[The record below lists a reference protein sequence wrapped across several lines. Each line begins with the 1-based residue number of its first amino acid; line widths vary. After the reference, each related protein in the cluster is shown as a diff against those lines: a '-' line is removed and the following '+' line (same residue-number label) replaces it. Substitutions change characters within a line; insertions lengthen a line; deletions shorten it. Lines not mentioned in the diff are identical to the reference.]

1 MKLKIFNKIKKQK
14 EIIENQK
21 KLDYENKSKRI
32 IEEEKS
38 IKIIKS
44 RPFSRTSQEFFNKK
58 NINLAFL
65 GEFSGFFNKKFNL
78 NIYKKSRENSRLLS
92 KSPEKIYIPHS
103 IKGNGIPNK
112 IIDRISFLGK
122 KFNSPKFLKYYKN
135 KPKKKGYCFDET
147 IQYIVNYS
155 KNHSQLESLMMA
167 FYFVCKEIKFDKEC
181 YNNNE
186 ETKLN
191 QKPENVFDEELAV
204 STGYT
209 NLFEYI
215 LKKMEIK
222 FRHIDGYCKLMPKK
236 NNNKKY
242 KKINFKSLNR
252 TQSARNFNEEISTFN
267 EYINHS
273 WNAVYIKGEW
283 YFCDCLFGSGS
294 IEQDKDKIAKLNLK
308 QLDINNNIYNFNSN
322 NFIEKNNDKDDKDDN
337 NDNNSI
343 SNENNT
349 KSVEILDTFN
359 PFYFMAPPELLIST
373 HRPID
378 DDWQFLYKTLSFK
391 EFYNKRLI
399 NYGEFYKNIYK
410 YNVTLLTHDNPFI
423 LINVKDKLKIK
434 FKIIDHLIEA
444 FLFYSFGNTK
454 IGEVKYLYDE
464 SKDAYILEPI
474 FPQKGE
480 YILKINARSI
490 KSTDLLY
497 WPLIEYIIKVDTYF
511 HIDNINNLLSLKENQ
526 NKEKEKYKI
535 DILPK
540 LSHSPST
547 IGVFTPKI
555 VSDYSKIFPPK
566 TFKKICYDKEDFRLI
581 EPKSNFLKKGANI
594 KFKVVVKEAV
604 NVALLDGNHL
614 TTLKRIEDGIFVGHK
629 EIQTNNVS
637 LCCLRGKN
645 VYTEIYKFK
654 VLKEGR
660 IFSSKPFLFSKR
672 NIIIK

>member
-1 MKLKIFNKIKKQK
+1 MKLKIIKKIKKQNEK
-14 EIIENQK
+14 IEKLK
-21 KLDYENKSKRI
+21 KFECENKTKRI
-32 IEEEKS
+32 KEEDNS
-38 IKIIKS
+38 IKIVKF
-44 RPFSRTSQEFFNKK
+44 RPFSGTSQEFFNKK
-58 NINLAFL
+58 KMNLGFL
-65 GEFSGFFNKKFNL
+65 GEFPGFFNKKFNL
-78 NIYKKSRENSRLLS
+78 NIYKKSRENSRLQS
-92 KSPEKIYIPHS
+92 KSPKKVYIPHNK
-103 IKGNGIPNK
+103 KGNGIPNK
-112 IIDRISFLGK
+112 IIDRINFLGN
-122 KFNSPKFLKYYKN
+122 KFNSPKFIKYYKN
-135 KPKKKGYCFDET
+135 KPVKKGYCFDET

-186 ETKLN
+186 ETKIN
-191 QKPENVFDEELAV
+191 QKPENVFDEELAT
-204 STGYT
+204 SIGYT
-209 NLFEYI
+209 NIFEYI
-215 LKKMEIK
+215 LKKLEIK
-222 FRHIDGYCKLMPKK
+222 YKHIDGYCKLMPKR
-236 NNNKKY
+236 NSNKSY
-242 KKINFKSLNR
+242 KKVNFKSLNR
-252 TQSARNFNEEISTFN
+252 TQSARNFNEEISTLN

-273 WNAVYIKGEW
+273 WNAIYIKGEW

-294 IEQDKDKIAKLNLK
+294 IETDKDKIAKLNLK
-308 QLDINNNIYNFNSN
+308 QLDINNNIYNFNGN
-322 NFIEKNNDKDDKDDN
+322 NYIDNNNNDYDKN
-337 NDNNSI
+337 AVNNSI
-343 SNENNT
+343 SDENGT
-349 KSVEILDTFN
+349 KSTDILDTFN
-359 PFYFMAPPELLIST
+359 PFYFMTPPELLIST
-373 HRPID
+373 HRPSD
-378 DDWQFLYKTLSFK
+378 DNWQFLYKTLSFK

-434 FKIIDHLIEA
+434 LKIIDHLIEA
-444 FLFYSFGNTK
+444 FLFSSFGNTK
-454 IGEVKYLYDE
+454 ISEVKYLYDE
-464 SKDAYILEPI
+464 SNDAYILEPI
-474 FPQKGE
+474 FPEKGE

-511 HIDNINNLLSLKENQ
+511 HIDNINNLLSLKESQ
-526 NKEKEKYKI
+526 NKEKDKYKI

-540 LSHSPST
+540 LSHSPSN

-581 EPKSNFLKKGANI
+581 EPKTNFIKKGANI
-594 KFKVVVKEAV
+594 KFKVLIKEAV

-614 TTLKRIEDGIFVGHK
+614 TTLKRIEDGIFFGQK

-660 IFSSKPFLFSKR
+660 IFSSKPFLFSNKR
-672 NIIIK
+672 ESIIK